1 MKGLRRLTVAVLM
14 AAVCSAAGAGPA
26 RGGTYTVES
35 CTNGSSS
42 GWAPFHSG
50 PYSAWGN
57 SCGVVGGALHAAIT
71 SGAGST
77 AGWTFTAPADTTIAG
92 FSLTRAYVLPANR
105 AYGTGVY
112 LAQTVGPGRNYYNF
126 EANYGGPLTQAP
138 VVEAASGLDGQTT
151 LTARVDCGGGL
162 DCTGNAVLNIFAARI
177 ELRDDSAPA
186 LGSVSGSLLAAGALK
201 GTRAVSYAATDRG
214 GGVYREQLV
223 VDGVA
228 RSDRLLSCSFGL
240 VVPCPL
246 GTSGTVAL
254 DTTRIA
260 DGEHD
265 VELILWDATLT
276 NLVRYGPVRITVDN
290 VPPPLSTSLP
300 QIYGTPR
307 EGVTVY
313 ADDGTWIGA
322 GLTLTRRWQRYED
335 GAWEDIAGADG
346 PAYAATAQDAGRKLR
361 FRVRASNAEGSTDAY
376 SLPTA
381 ALPSAPLPGVPTT
394 TPTASPSPSP
404 RPVTVERTPVPAA
417 PASNG
422 EASLLA
428 FPSAAFQSTGRSTIT
443 VHWGERRRVSGTLLR
458 PDGRPVAGARL
469 AVTSRVRALDAE
481 PVEVGHVRTD
491 SVGRFSYVLGAGVSR
506 VVTFGFRD
514 SAALRTAAVTVRVVP
529 RLTLRA
535 TAGGQVQG
543 RVAGSPAGLRKVVE
557 IQAFRGGGWHT
568 LASTRLA
575 ATSGTFTYRPRT
587 GGGRVRALVRTDP
600 GWPFLTGHSRAV
612 TLRR

>member
-1 MKGLRRLTVAVLM
+1 MKCLRRLTVAVLM

-26 RGGTYTVES
+26 RGGTYAVES
-35 CTNGSSS
+35 CNNGSTSGWSPFYSGSYS
-42 GWAPFHSG
+42 GWA
-50 PYSAWGN
+50 N
-57 SCGVVGGALHAAIT
+57 SCTVGGGMLHAAI
-71 SGAGST
+71 SAGAAST
-77 AGWTFTAPADTTIAG
+77 AGWTFTAPADTNIAG
-92 FSLTRAYVLPANR
+92 FWLTRAYALPGNR
-105 AYGTGVY
+105 AFGTGVY
-112 LAQTVGPGRNYYNF
+112 RLQTDGPGRGYYNAV
-126 EANYGGPLTQAP
+126 ANYGGPLTQAP
-138 VVEAASGLDGQTT
+138 VAEAASGLDGQTT

-162 DCTGNAVLNIFAARI
+162 DCTGNAVMNIFAARI

-186 LGSVSGSLLAAGALK
+186 LGSVSGSLLAGGALK

-223 VDGVA
+223 VDGMA

-265 VELILWDATLT
+265 VELILWDATLA

-290 VPPPLSTSLP
+290 VPPPLSTSRP

-313 ADDGTWIGA
+313 ADDGTWTGA

-335 GAWEDIAGADG
+335 GSWEDIAGADG
-346 PAYAATAQDAGRKLR
+346 PAYAATANDAGRKLR

-381 ALPSAPLPGVPTT
+381 ALPSAPLPVVPTAT
-394 TPTASPSPSP
+394 PSPSP
-404 RPVTVERTPVPAA
+404 APQPATIERTPVPAA

-428 FPSAAFQSTGRSTIT
+428 FPTAAFQSTGRSTIT

-458 PDGRPVAGARL
+458 PDGRPVSGARL
-469 AVTSRVRALDAE
+469 AVTSRVRTLDAE

-491 SVGRFSYVLGAGVSR
+491 SAGRFSYVLGAGVSR

-529 RLTLRA
+529 RVTLRA
-535 TAGGQVQG
+535 TPGGQVQG
-543 RVAGSPAGLRKVVE
+543 RVVGSPAGLRKVVE
-557 IQAFRGGGWHT
+557 LQAFRGGGWHT

-587 GGGRVRALVRTDP
+587 GVGRVRALVRTDP
-600 GWPFLTGHSRAV
+600 GWPFLTGHSSAV
-612 TLRR
+612 SVRKG